1 MKILRIFSIQARTAA
16 TKCPNTISRSAL
28 DIFQRQRKMCVNF
41 STVNHFWS
49 FLPLFTFFLF
59 VSGNYDHD
67 TAVFIQRR
75 DGEYHIIHFNPNK
88 DVRCRATEKLYE
100 LPSAATMI
108 QMATLVAAVQ
118 P

>member
-1 MKILRIFSIQARTAA
+1 M
-16 TKCPNTISRSAL
+16 
-28 DIFQRQRKMCVNF
+28 
-41 STVNHFWS
+41 NHFWS

-88 DVRCRATEKLYE
+88 DVRCRTTEKLYE

-108 QMATLVAAVQ
+108 QMARLVAAAQ